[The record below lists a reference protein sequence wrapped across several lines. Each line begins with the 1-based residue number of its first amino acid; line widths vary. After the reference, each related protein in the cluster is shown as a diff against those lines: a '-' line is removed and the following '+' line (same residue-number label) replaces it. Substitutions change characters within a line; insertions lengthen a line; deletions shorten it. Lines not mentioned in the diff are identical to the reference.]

1 MIRMFEVNSNSMPR
15 FGPIAGVSVIDLSG
29 TRGAY
34 AARMLADL
42 GATVLRVEPPFR
54 VEDPGSRLPGKE
66 FSARSMFNNLS
77 KAILEVDE
85 TSPAGQAEL
94 HTLLASADIVVTDAG
109 PADLKR
115 RGLEDLTS
123 KYPALV
129 HLSISPWGLTGPDRD
144 RAASDLTLLA
154 AGGLLSLAGDPD
166 DPPVRPYAEQSSV
179 AACLHGVVGAL
190 IALFARDSA
199 GAEGRGQLVD
209 VSAQEAVAHS
219 LENAVQYVDLEGVV
233 RTRTGARSSE
243 AGSGLFRCLDGQ
255 VYLVTGLGGLPLAW
269 DGLVGWLRESGAA
282 GIADELS
289 KEQWL
294 DQQWRRSAEA
304 VQGFR
309 SLFEQFAAGL
319 TKVQLCDD
327 GQRHGVSI
335 SPVSTPEDLLANE
348 QLLARGFFRQIQI
361 DGGAM
366 TVPGA
371 PYRFEGVEIGP
382 VSPRLVNR
390 ADHAGTGNDS
400 LPGSVR
406 GKGPLGASVK
416 LPL

>member
-1 MIRMFEVNSNSMPR
+1 MIRMFEVEVDPVH
-15 FGPIAGVSVIDLSG
+15 GPGLLTGVSVIDLSE

-42 GATVLRVEPPFR
+42 GAAVFR
-54 VEDPGSRLPGKE
+54 VEAPLHRTEAPGSRLPGMDS
-66 FSARSMFNNLS
+66 SARSVFNNMS
-77 KAILEVDE
+77 KTIVELD
-85 TSPAGQAEL
+85 TSPAGRVEL
-94 HTLLASADIVVTDAG
+94 QTMLASADIVVTDTR
-109 PADLKR
+109 PEELRR
-115 RGLEDLTS
+115 RGLDDLS
-123 KYPALV
+123 ARHPRLI
-129 HLSISPWGLTGPDRD
+129 HLSVSPWGLTGPDRD
-144 RAASDLTLLA
+144 RPASDLSLLA

-190 IALFARDSA
+190 IALFARDRE
-199 GAEGRGQLVD
+199 GADGTGQLVD

-233 RTRTGARSSE
+233 RTRTGSRSSE
-243 AGSGLFRCLDGQ
+243 AGTGLFQCLDGH

-269 DGLVGWLRESGAA
+269 DGLIGWLRESGAT

-289 KEQWL
+289 GQQWL

-309 SLFEQFAAGL
+309 TLFEQYAADR
-319 TKVQLCDD
+319 TKVQLCEE

-348 QLLARGFFRQIQI
+348 QLRARGFFRQIPV
-361 DGGAM
+361 DGETV

-371 PYRFEGVEIGP
+371 PYRFEGVEVGP
-382 VSPRLVNR
+382 VSPRRVHRTGR
-390 ADHAGTGNDS
+390 A
-400 LPGSVR
+400 
-406 GKGPLGASVK
+406 
-416 LPL
+416 